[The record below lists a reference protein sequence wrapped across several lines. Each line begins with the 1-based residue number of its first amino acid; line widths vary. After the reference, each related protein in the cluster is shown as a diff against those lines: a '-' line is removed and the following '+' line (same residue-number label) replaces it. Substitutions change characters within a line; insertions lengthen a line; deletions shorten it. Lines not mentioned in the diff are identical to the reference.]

1 MKRRLLNYDSTPKF
15 SVIKT
20 ATAKGSS
27 SSVATITGIPTD
39 GSVSLIVVTTASYA
53 GSGGS
58 LSDTSGNVYLAATAH
73 SNIGIISKTFYM
85 PNPIVTSSMTFTYSA
100 GFGAIAVMVLTGN
113 PSSPNPSLDQQNGN
127 NGSGTSLSSNS
138 ITPTTNNQFIVAE
151 AATTTSTGTPP
162 AVSGYTLL
170 NVPFTSGGNQ
180 GLVTYYQVQTAATA
194 TSVTFSG
201 PSITYCSAGI
211 ASFIN

>member
-20 ATAKGSS
+20 ATAKGSTS
-27 SSVATITGIPTD
+27 TVATITGIPTD
-39 GSVSLIVVTTASYA
+39 GSVSLIVVSTAYA
-53 GSGGS
+53 SGGT
-58 LSDTSGNVYLAATAH
+58 LSDTSSNVYLAATAH
-73 SNIGIISKTFYM
+73 TNIGVISKTFYM
-85 PNPIVTSSMTFTYSA
+85 PNPIVTSSMTFTFSA

-138 ITPTTNNQFIVAE
+138 VTPTTNNQFIVAE
-151 AATTTSTGTPP
+151 AATGPPSTGTPP

-170 NVPFTSGGNQ
+170 NVPFAAGVNQ

-201 PSITYCSAGI
+201 PSITYYSAGI

>member
-39 GSVSLIVVTTASYA
+39 GSVSLIVVSTAYYT
-53 GSGGS
+53 GGA
-58 LSDTSGNVYLAATAH
+58 LSDTSGNVYLGATPH
-73 SNIGIISKTFYM
+73 TSSGIISKTFYM
-85 PNPIVTSSMTFTYSA
+85 PNPIVTSSMTFTFSA
-100 GFGAIAVMVLTGN
+100 AFGAIAVMILTGN
-113 PSSPNPSLDQQNGN
+113 PSSPNPNLDQQNGN
-127 NGSGTSLSSNS
+127 NGGGTSLSSNS
-138 ITPTTNNQFIVAE
+138 VTPTTNNQFIVAG
-151 AATTTSTGTPP
+151 AATGNPSTGTPP

-170 NVPFTSGGNQ
+170 NVPFIGGGNQ

-201 PSITYCSAGI
+201 PSITYYSAGI